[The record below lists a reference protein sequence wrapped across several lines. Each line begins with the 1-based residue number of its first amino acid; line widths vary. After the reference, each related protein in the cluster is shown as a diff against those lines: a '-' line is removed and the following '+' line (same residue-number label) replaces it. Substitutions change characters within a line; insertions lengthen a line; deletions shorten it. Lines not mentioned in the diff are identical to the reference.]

1 MRYDFE
7 WDSQKVKSNFHKHKV
22 LFEDA
27 ATVFKDPNALSI
39 FDDEHSINEERWITL
54 GISSTGKLL
63 VVCHTFQHLDSRIC
77 MVRIFSSRKATK
89 KESKQYEVI
98 I

>member
-39 FDDEHSINEERWITL
+39 FDDEHSINE
-54 GISSTGKLL
+54 
-63 VVCHTFQHLDSRIC
+63 
-77 MVRIFSSRKATK
+77 
-89 KESKQYEVI
+89 
-98 I
+98 